1 MNLKLIYRMKWILM
15 MSGMLLIWGC
25 GDDDVIER
33 FVEPSLQ
40 TYFDRFANEAAARGV
55 HIDFDSSN
63 VSGYI
68 RLITEQGVI
77 GQCAHKDNEPNT
89 VIIDKIYW
97 DKSNDLQREFVVF
110 HELGHCVLNRE
121 HLDDADNNG
130 NCISIMT
137 SGVGQCNIVYNITT
151 RSNMLNE
158 LFK

>member
-1 MNLKLIYRMKWILM
+1 MNQALRYELKWVLM
-15 MSGMLLIWGC
+15 LSGMLMFWSC
-25 GDDDVIER
+25 GKDDDIDR
-33 FVEPSLQ
+33 FVEPVLQ
-40 TYFDRFANEAAARGV
+40 EYFDRFAEEASARGV
-55 HIDFDSSN
+55 HIDFDSSD

-68 RLITEQGVI
+68 RLITEPGVI
-77 GQCAHKDNEPNT
+77 GQCGHNDNKPST

-110 HELGHCVLNRE
+110 HELGHCVLKRE

-137 SGVGQCNIVYNITT
+137 SGVGQCNIIYNITT